1 MRTER
6 IASVIS
12 VLIITAIV
20 VWAVMNLPGIDN
32 TSDVKTE
39 HANIPAYSGEAVI
52 ELNGNKPEFTED
64 EIKSEF
70 FETYSELDSL
80 GRCGVAFACLDE
92 EHMPFGERESIGM
105 VKPTGWQIDKYDFID
120 NGGFIYN
127 RCHLI
132 GWQLTGQNE
141 EEKNLITGTRIM
153 NTEGMLP
160 YENRVASYLRTSGE
174 HVMYRVTPVFYG
186 KEMLSRGVQIEA
198 YSVEDDGVGLS
209 FNVFCY
215 NVQPGVEINYANG
228 ENHLQ

>member
-1 MRTER
+1 
-6 IASVIS
+6 
-12 VLIITAIV
+12 
-20 VWAVMNLPGIDN
+20 
-32 TSDVKTE
+32 
-39 HANIPAYSGEAVI
+39 
-52 ELNGNKPEFTED
+52 
-64 EIKSEF
+64 
-70 FETYSELDSL
+70 
-80 GRCGVAFACLDE
+80 
-92 EHMPFGERESIGM
+92 MPFGERESIGM

-141 EEKNLITGTRIM
+141 EEKNLITGTRYM

-174 HVMYRVTPVFYG
+174 HVMYRVTPVFFG
-186 KEMLSRGVQIEA
+186 KEMLARGVQIEA
-198 YSVEDDGVGLS
+198 YSVEYDGVGLS

-215 NVQPGVEINYANG
+215 NVQPGVEINYSNG

>member
-20 VWAVMNLPGIDN
+20 VWAVMNLLGIDN

-39 HANIPAYSGEAVI
+39 HVSIPAYSGEAVI

-105 VKPTGWQIDKYDFID
+105 VKPAGWQIDKYDFID

-141 EEKNLITGTRIM
+141 EEKNLITGTRFM

-160 YENRVASYLRTSGE
+160 YENRVAAYLRTSGE
-174 HVMYRVTPVFYG
+174 HVMYRVTPVFFG

-198 YSVEDDGVGLS
+198 YSVEDNGVGLS